1 MRTSSKAAEKGK
13 QKEQTA
19 PKRLGDVKPGA
30 NHSKATRGFFRTRS
44 KRLRDFNNKEHTAR
58 KRLENLRQRSK
69 PLETDWRMRL
79 ESLTQRSKPLETD

>member
-30 NHSKATRGFFRTRS
+30 NHSKATRGFLEQEAKDLEISITRS
-44 KRLRDFNNKEHTAR
+44 TPPERD
-58 KRLENLRQRSK
+58 
-69 PLETDWRMRL
+69 
-79 ESLTQRSKPLETD
+79 